1 MSSDASDDIIPD
13 SQESANEDNEPI
25 LTIPSVIN
33 TPSVAPSNGV
43 ILDNNNEIHSNDN
56 LENTTYVQSN
66 ATKSLDASTINISGR
81 SAITPDK
88 HLSENLYAP
97 QRSLR
102 KRTAIQRMPYSL
114 ERIKH
119 RQLLEGYDV
128 SSFDTVS
135 NQVDISALEKR
146 NENVINTSLMR
157 DINQVRDN
165 MVNHEDELF
174 EYNMGIVSDDSDLSF
189 EEDDYDISIRDQNT
203 QSNSDV
209 SLLTSSIVPAIN
221 DAKYNEEDDIL
232 FRGKRL
238 KVKTG
243 YRGILP
249 KMVWEKQLSSVGT
262 KSKTLKRKSRHHGGK
277 GVAVKKK
284 TKTTTGQDNSLL
296 NELIS
301 DGYASEDSDDFEI
314 YHQVQN
320 LEAQETP
327 ALVELDMYYHNKY
340 DNNYLSD
347 TSLTDEFDG
356 NILTKSPNLEFT
368 RETFFTDMDHGQV
381 PLIHDGNLNNDVLE
395 DNRSAFNPLLSS
407 RKDQSP
413 PRAKQLKENSGIVTR
428 KPLSKRK
435 NIIRRVSIK
444 KYRHPRIRTSHE
456 KSTPINLQPMYP
468 GNHLSVQNNEGA
480 EEEEERGDKKEK
492 KVRKTNHYGSNRN
505 TTTYNTVVEAL
516 SGKFGSTSHKNSGIT
531 KDHEIS
537 NDIIIIPELPSL
549 EILDVFFK
557 KTNLT
562 PPKTVSISL
571 NNVTYVL
578 SRFNTNEI
586 EGKLQKI
593 FSCIISQG
601 STEDELFD
609 IFKKLTNFLWQ
620 LNIPSLHPTIEDF
633 HSKFRGKLNSLRQN
647 AKSIHFYILAVCQL
661 MLLEV
666 SKYANLALV
675 YKEKIER
682 AILNHTASF
691 FSILSLCYD
700 KLIIANTEILN
711 QSYDIMATIVDELKK
726 KDALWTI
733 FNEKKFIPDV
743 VRLLCNIF
751 PTKKPQWNVIKIEAT
766 FSGVRKTL
774 SLVRYCYHI
783 LNWEVQ
789 NSLILKIHEVFKV
802 KRFFDFEDEKLL
814 SQKNKVRINPE
825 AMYSCKTTFNGYL
838 LLLSHMEVSNSLLE
852 RLTPISK
859 LIIQDTSSALV
870 NRFNLLV
877 LLAHKSKLNYE
888 NRFQLIV
895 TQLIDLKFI
904 ATLSPQDNNQV
915 CQAVLNTTIFFMLN
929 NSKKH
934 IPLNCK
940 VVSMTFI
947 HLLSKSPIRKQ
958 LWKMF
963 LMKARQI
970 ISKHKTIWPK
980 FNKALYKCF
989 AVFSEETDDKE
1000 MFLLF
1005 LKIYIDNLK
1014 ETSSKWLQANLFP
1027 LLKHKAE
1034 ISIDYVNYYCEVGDY
1049 LIKSGELNWWQFIT
1063 FNGLEHNENIRF
1075 YFISK
1080 VIELCDVAS
1089 FKNIEKDFYRLIV
1102 NNIET
1107 SYDND
1112 HFWNLCK
1119 VLLFKADNTS
1129 STFDITTKKNMLSYF
1144 PFWKKVFKVLGDLNF
1159 KGLVRA
1165 LMEKVANL
1173 YATEKIERTCTERII
1188 TYLDGKYFQDLQ
1200 DIKTFNHLRAVFN
1213 ISNKDMENNE
1223 FKKSLSELPNITEQ
1237 VLHIE
1242 QAVLLADY
1250 DDVIEEKVLSLFSST
1265 GSFHLN
1271 PYRIIITAI
1280 MANGRKETRSLDVFI
1295 KRMKMANF
1303 LLSTMLK
1310 ANLEKFYQLKKNEY
1324 LESIQLVRFI
1334 CLFHRFD
1341 NVASMQSKIYSR
1353 FMTTS
1358 ATFILQMSSISMG
1371 FDESYI
1377 IGTYMENN
1385 WFPSDLK
1392 NHTARVDPPP
1402 KELIDKI
1409 EKMLEEDSSSVAD
1422 DSYSNSP
1429 KENNKFADFI
1439 ALLKDNL

>member
-586 EGKLQKI
+586 E
-593 FSCIISQG
+593 
-601 STEDELFD
+601 
-609 IFKKLTNFLWQ
+609 
-620 LNIPSLHPTIEDF
+620 
-633 HSKFRGKLNSLRQN
+633 
-647 AKSIHFYILAVCQL
+647 
-661 MLLEV
+661 
-666 SKYANLALV
+666 
-675 YKEKIER
+675 
-682 AILNHTASF
+682 ASF

-766 FSGVRKTL
+766 FSG
-774 SLVRYCYHI
+774 
-783 LNWEVQ
+783 
-789 NSLILKIHEVFKV
+789 
-802 KRFFDFEDEKLL
+802 
-814 SQKNKVRINPE
+814 
-825 AMYSCKTTFNGYL
+825 
-838 LLLSHMEVSNSLLE
+838 
-852 RLTPISK
+852 
-859 LIIQDTSSALV
+859 
-870 NRFNLLV
+870 
-877 LLAHKSKLNYE
+877 
-888 NRFQLIV
+888 
-895 TQLIDLKFI
+895 
-904 ATLSPQDNNQV
+904 
-915 CQAVLNTTIFFMLN
+915 
-929 NSKKH
+929 
-934 IPLNCK
+934 
-940 VVSMTFI
+940 
-947 HLLSKSPIRKQ
+947 
-958 LWKMF
+958 
-963 LMKARQI
+963 
-970 ISKHKTIWPK
+970 
-980 FNKALYKCF
+980 
-989 AVFSEETDDKE
+989 
-1000 MFLLF
+1000 
-1005 LKIYIDNLK
+1005 
-1014 ETSSKWLQANLFP
+1014 ANLFP